1 MQQGLLPLFP
11 LPLVMFPRTALP
23 LHIFED
29 RYKELVA
36 DVLPE
41 RSEFGVVLASRE
53 SVADAGCSAVV
64 ERVLERY
71 SDGRLD
77 ILTTGLRRFELLSL
91 DEGKSYLRASIDF
104 FDDDEPAAELPA
116 GLRERALDAYQ
127 ALRKLDDSA
136 PAAELQDAQLS
147 FQLAQSIQD
156 LDFRQRLLRLRSEP
170 ERLRQL
176 VSFCEG
182 YIPKQQLIANL
193 KRVQPTN
200 GHSPSRFPDSA

>member
-11 LPLVMFPRTALP
+11 LPLVLFPRTALP

-36 DVLPE
+36 DVLPD

-53 SVADAGCSAVV
+53 SVANAGCSAVV

-71 SDGRLD
+71 PDGRLD
-77 ILTTGLRRFELLSL
+77 ILTTGLRRFEVLSL
-91 DEGKSYLRASIDF
+91 DENKSYLRASVDF
-104 FDDDEPAAELPA
+104 FDDDQPAAELPP

-127 ALRKLDDSA
+127 ALRALDDSTPA
-136 PAAELQDAQLS
+136 PELQDPQLS
-147 FQLAQSIQD
+147 FQLAQNIPD
-156 LDFRQRLLRLRSEP
+156 LDFRQRLLSVRSEP

-182 YIPKQQLIANL
+182 YIPKQRLIASL
-193 KRVQPTN
+193 KRVQPLN

>member
-1 MQQGLLPLFP
+1 
-11 LPLVMFPRTALP
+11 
-23 LHIFED
+23 
-29 RYKELVA
+29 
-36 DVLPE
+36 
-41 RSEFGVVLASRE
+41 VLASRE

-71 SDGRLD
+71 PDGRLD

-104 FDDDEPAAELPA
+104 FDDDETAAELPP

-136 PAAELQDAQLS
+136 PPPSFRTPSSASSSPRVSRPRLSPAPAA
-147 FQLAQSIQD
+147 LA
-156 LDFRQRLLRLRSEP
+156 LGAGTPAPARLVLR
-170 ERLRQL
+170 RLH
-176 VSFCEG
+176 
-182 YIPKQQLIANL
+182 PKQQLIASL